1 MTDRLSSYGYAFQI
15 KVITGLL
22 VDRGFLQQISDI
34 MIPSYF
40 ESDANNWIVETI
52 LEYFNEY
59 KASPTLEVMKVKLEK
74 VEHELLKT
82 QVVEHL
88 KDAWKYTE
96 ATDLQ
101 YIKDQALDFCKNQE
115 IKRAILASVE
125 LLKNGD
131 YEGIKHAVDDAL
143 KAGADKDI
151 GHDYM
156 IEIDERYTDAVR
168 DVQPTPW
175 DVINELTDGGLGKGE
190 LGVMVAPAGIGK
202 SWALMNVGADL
213 IKKGKTVVHYTLEL
227 NEAYVGLRYDSVITG
242 IANQNLKHY
251 KEDIK
256 EQLSK
261 IKGELIIK
269 HYPTKSVGVM
279 GIRAHIEKCIMQ
291 GKKPD
296 VVIVDYADLLRG
308 HGQEKRH
315 ELEGIYEDLR
325 GMAGEYEIPVWTASQ
340 ANRSALEEDVIDAS
354 KISESYG
361 KVMVADFVLSLSRKV
376 ADKLAGTGRWHV
388 IKNRFGPD
396 GITLPSK
403 MNTSNGQFHIY
414 AETSIGGKDTQ
425 KQMDGG
431 NELTR
436 KLLARK
442 YQEISHD
449 ASMVDKGSMLD
460 GFE

>member
-15 KVITGLL
+15 KVITALL
-22 VDRGFLQQISDI
+22 VDKSFLQQISD
-34 MIPSYF
+34 MLQPKYF
-40 ESDANNWIVETI
+40 ESDANEWIVTTI
-52 LEYFNEY
+52 QEYLKEY
-59 KASPTLEVMKVKLEK
+59 KSSPTLEVMKVKMEDIDND
-74 VEHELLKT
+74 VLKT
-82 QVVEHL
+82 QIIQHL

-96 ATDLQ
+96 AEDLE

-115 IKRAILASVE
+115 IKRAILSSVE
-125 LLKNGD
+125 LLKSGR
-131 YEGIKHAVDDAL
+131 YEEIKANIDEAM

-156 IEIDERYTDAVR
+156 TQIESRYTDAVR
-168 DVQPTPW
+168 FVQETPW
-175 DVINELTDGGLGKGE
+175 DVINELLDGGLGKGE

-202 SWALMNVGADL
+202 SWALMNIGANAL
-213 IKKGKTVVHYTLEL
+213 KKGKTVLHYTLEL

-242 IANQNLKHY
+242 IAQQNLKHY
-251 KEDIK
+251 MEDVK
-256 EQLSK
+256 EQLEK

-291 GKKPD
+291 DKRPD
-296 VVIVDYADLLRG
+296 VIIVDYADLLRG

-325 GMAGEYEIPVWTASQ
+325 GMAGEYEIPLWTASQ

-376 ADKLAGTGRWHV
+376 QDKLAGTGRWHV

-403 MNTSNGQFHIY
+403 MNTSNGQFNIY
-414 AETSIGGKDTQ
+414 TDTSIQGQNTQ
-425 KQMDGG
+425 KEMDNGD
-431 NELTR
+431 NLT
-436 KLLARK
+436 KQLLARK
-442 YQEISHD
+442 YKETQIE
-449 ASMVDKGSMLD
+449 

>member
-22 VDRGFLQQISDI
+22 VDKSFLQQISDI
-34 MIPSYF
+34 LSPKYF
-40 ESDANNWIVETI
+40 ESDANEWIVSTI
-52 LEYFNEY
+52 LEYQKEY
-59 KASPTLEVMKVKLEK
+59 NASPTLEVMKVKLEK
-74 VEHELLKT
+74 VEQDVLKD
-82 QVVEHL
+82 QVVAHL

-96 ATDLQ
+96 SSDLT
-101 YIKDQALDFCKNQE
+101 YIKDQAMDFCKNQE
-115 IKRAILASVE
+115 IKKAILGSVE
-125 LLKNGD
+125 LLKQGD
-131 YEGIKHAVDDAL
+131 YDGIKATVDNAL

-156 IEIDERYTDAVR
+156 TDIDARYTEAVR
-168 DVQPTPW
+168 FVQETPW

-202 SWALMNVGADL
+202 SWALMNVGAHL
-213 IKKGKTVVHYTLEL
+213 IKQGKTVVHYTLEL

-251 KEDIK
+251 QEDIK

-261 IKGELIIK
+261 LKGELIIK
-269 HYPTKSVGVM
+269 HYPTKSVSVM
-279 GIRAHIEKCIMQ
+279 GIRAHVEKCIMQ
-291 GKKPD
+291 DKKPD
-296 VVIVDYADLLRG
+296 VIIVDYADLLRG

-354 KISESYG
+354 KVSESYG

-376 ADKLAGTGRWHV
+376 QDKLAGTGRWHV

-403 MNTSNGQFHIY
+403 MNTSNGQFNIY
-414 AETSIGGKDTQ
+414 TDTSVGGRDTQ
-425 KQMDGG
+425 KQMDNG
-431 NELTR
+431 NDMAR
-436 KLLARK
+436 QMLARK
-442 YQEISHD
+442 YQETQSE
-449 ASMVDKGSMLD
+449 

>member
-15 KVITGLL
+15 KVITALL
-22 VDRGFLQQISDI
+22 VDKSFLEQISDI
-34 MIPSYF
+34 MLPSYF
-40 ESDANNWIVETI
+40 ESDANNWIIDTI
-52 LEYFNEY
+52 LEYHKEY
-59 KASPTLEVMKVKLEK
+59 KSSPTLEVMKVKLEK
-74 VEHELLKT
+74 VEHDVLKE
-82 QVVEHL
+82 QIIAHL

-96 ATDLQ
+96 SPDLE
-101 YIKDQALDFCKNQE
+101 YIKDQAMDFCKNQE
-115 IKRAILASVE
+115 IKKAILSSVE
-125 LLKNGD
+125 LLKQGD
-131 YEGIKHAVDDAL
+131 YDGIKARVDGAL

-156 IEIDERYTDAVR
+156 TQIDVRYTEAVR
-168 DVQPTPW
+168 DVQSTPW
-175 DVINELTDGGLGKGE
+175 EVINELTDGGLGKGE

-202 SWALMNVGADL
+202 SWALMNVGAHL
-213 IKKGKTVVHYTLEL
+213 VKQGKTVLHYTLEL
-227 NEAYVGLRYDSVITG
+227 NQAYVGLRYDSVITG

-251 KEDIK
+251 QADIK
-256 EQLSK
+256 EQIEKLT
-261 IKGELIIK
+261 GELIIK
-269 HYPTKSVGVM
+269 HYPTKSVSVM
-279 GIRAHIEKCIMQ
+279 GIRAHVEKCIMQ
-291 GKKPD
+291 DKKPD
-296 VVIVDYADLLRG
+296 VIIVDYADLLRG

-315 ELEGIYEDLR
+315 ELEGIYEELR
-325 GMAGEYEIPVWTASQ
+325 GMAGEYDIPVWTASQ

-376 ADKLAGTGRWHV
+376 QDKLAGTGRWHV

-414 AETSIGGKDTQ
+414 ADTSIGGKETQ

-431 NELTR
+431 DNLAR
-436 KLLARK
+436 QLLARK
-442 YQEISHD
+442 YQETQNE
-449 ASMVDKGSMLD
+449 

>member
-22 VDRGFLQQISDI
+22 VDKSFLQQISDI
-34 MIPSYF
+34 LSPKYF
-40 ESDANNWIVETI
+40 ESDANNWIVSTI
-52 LEYFNEY
+52 LEYQKEY
-59 KASPTLEVMKVKLEK
+59 NASPTLEVMKVKLEK
-74 VEHELLKT
+74 VEQDVLKE
-82 QVVEHL
+82 QVIAHL

-96 ATDLQ
+96 STDLP
-101 YIKDQALDFCKNQE
+101 YIKDQAMDFCKNQE
-115 IKRAILASVE
+115 IKKAILGSVE
-125 LLKNGD
+125 LLKQGD
-131 YEGIKHAVDDAL
+131 YDGIKTTVDNAL

-156 IEIDERYTDAVR
+156 TDIDARYTEAVR
-168 DVQPTPW
+168 FVQETPW
-175 DVINELTDGGLGKGE
+175 EVINELTDGGLGKGE

-202 SWALMNVGADL
+202 SWALMNVGAHL
-213 IKKGKTVVHYTLEL
+213 IKQGKTVVHYTLEL

-251 KEDIK
+251 QEDVKET
-256 EQLSK
+256 LSK
-261 IKGELIIK
+261 LKGELIIK
-269 HYPTKSVGVM
+269 HYPTKSVSVM
-279 GIRAHIEKCIMQ
+279 GIRAHVEKCIMQ
-291 GKKPD
+291 DKKPD
-296 VVIVDYADLLRG
+296 VIIVDYADLLRG

-376 ADKLAGTGRWHV
+376 QDKLAGTGRWHV

-403 MNTSNGQFHIY
+403 MNTSNGQFNIY
-414 AETSIGGKDTQ
+414 TDTSIGGKDTQ
-425 KQMDGG
+425 KQMDNG
-431 NELTR
+431 NEMAR
-436 KLLARK
+436 QMLARK
-442 YQEISHD
+442 YQETQSE
-449 ASMVDKGSMLD
+449 

>member
-15 KVITGLL
+15 KVITALL
-22 VDRGFLQQISDI
+22 VDKSFLQQISD
-34 MIPSYF
+34 MLQAKYF
-40 ESDANNWIVETI
+40 ESDANNWIVTTI
-52 LEYFNEY
+52 QEYFEEY
-59 KASPTLEVMKVKLEK
+59 KSSPTLEVMKVKMEK
-74 VEHELLKT
+74 IDNDVLKT
-82 QVVEHL
+82 QIVQHL
-88 KDAWKYTE
+88 KDAWKFTE
-96 ATDLQ
+96 AQDLE

-115 IKRAILASVE
+115 IKRAILQSVE
-125 LLKNGD
+125 LLKSGRYD
-131 YEGIKHAVDDAL
+131 EIKTNIDNAM

-156 IEIDERYTDAVR
+156 TSIEERYTEAVR
-168 DVQPTPW
+168 HVQPTPW

-202 SWALMNVGADL
+202 SWALMNVGADAV
-213 IKKGKTVVHYTLEL
+213 KKGKTVLHYTLEL

-251 KEDIK
+251 QEDIK
-256 EQLSK
+256 EQLEK
-261 IKGELIIK
+261 LKGELIIK
-269 HYPTKSVGVM
+269 HYPTKTVSVM
-279 GIRAHIEKCIMQ
+279 GLRAHVEKCIMQ
-291 GKKPD
+291 NKKPD
-296 VVIVDYADLLRG
+296 VIIVDYADLIRG

-354 KISESYG
+354 KVSESCG

-376 ADKLAGTGRWHV
+376 QDKLAGTGRWHV

-403 MNTSNGQFHIY
+403 MNLSNGQFNIY
-414 AETSIGGKDTQ
+414 TDTSLQGQNTQ
-425 KQMDGG
+425 KQMDKGD
-431 NELTR
+431 ELT
-436 KLLARK
+436 KQLLARK
-442 YQEISHD
+442 YKETQN
-449 ASMVDKGSMLD
+449 D

>member
-15 KVITGLL
+15 KVITSLL
-22 VDRGFLQQISDI
+22 TDKSFLQQIADI
-34 MIPSYF
+34 MNPKYF
-40 ESDANNWIVETI
+40 ESDANNWIVQTI
-52 LEYFNEY
+52 LDYQKEY
-59 KASPTLEVMKVKLEK
+59 KASPTLEVMKVKMEK
-74 VEHELLKT
+74 VDHDVLKE
-82 QVVEHL
+82 QIVAHL
-88 KDAWKYTE
+88 KDAWKFTE
-96 ATDLQ
+96 STDLE

-115 IKRAILASVE
+115 IKKAILGSVE

-131 YEGIKHAVDDAL
+131 YEGIKVTVDNAL

-156 IEIDERYTDAVR
+156 TSIEERYTDAVR
-168 DVQPTPW
+168 HVQPTPW
-175 DVINELTDGGLGKGE
+175 EVINELTDGGLGKGE

-202 SWALMNVGADL
+202 SWALMNIGADAV
-213 IKKGKTVVHYTLEL
+213 KKGKKVLHYTLEL
-227 NEAYVGLRYDSVITG
+227 NEAYVGLRYDSVI
-242 IANQNLKHY
+242 
-251 KEDIK
+251 
-256 EQLSK
+256 
-261 IKGELIIK
+261 
-269 HYPTKSVGVM
+269 
-279 GIRAHIEKCIMQ
+279 CIMQ

-296 VVIVDYADLLRG
+296 VIIVDYADLLRG

-354 KISESYG
+354 KVSESYG

-376 ADKLAGTGRWHV
+376 QDKLAGTGRWHV

-403 MNTSNGQFHIY
+403 MNTSNGQFNIY
-414 AETSIGGKDTQ
+414 TDTSIQGQNTQ
-425 KQMDGG
+425 KQMDKGD
-431 NELTR
+431 NMAR
-436 KLLARK
+436 ALLARK
-442 YQEISHD
+442 YQETQNE
-449 ASMVDKGSMLD
+449 

>member
-1 MTDRLSSYGYAFQI
+1 MTDRLSSYGYSFQI
-15 KVITGLL
+15 KVITALL
-22 VDRGFLQQISDI
+22 TDKSFLQQISD
-34 MIPSYF
+34 MLQAKYF
-40 ESDANNWIVETI
+40 ESDANNWIVTTI
-52 LEYFNEY
+52 QEYFEEY
-59 KASPTLEVMKVKLEK
+59 KSSPTLEVMKVKMEK
-74 VEHELLKT
+74 VDNDVLKT
-82 QVVEHL
+82 QIVQHL
-88 KDAWKYTE
+88 KDAWKFTE
-96 ATDLQ
+96 AQDLE

-115 IKRAILASVE
+115 IKRAILSSVE
-125 LLKNGD
+125 LLKVGRYD
-131 YEGIKHAVDDAL
+131 EIKSNIDNAM

-156 IEIDERYTDAVR
+156 TEIESRYTDAVR
-168 DVQPTPW
+168 FVQPTPW

-202 SWALMNVGADL
+202 SWALMNIGADAV
-213 IKKGKTVVHYTLEL
+213 KKGKTVLHYTLEL

-251 KEDIK
+251 QDDIK
-256 EQLSK
+256 EQLEK
-261 IKGELIIK
+261 LKGELIIK
-269 HYPTKSVGVM
+269 HYPTKTVSVM
-279 GIRAHIEKCIMQ
+279 GIRAHVEKCIMQ
-291 GKKPD
+291 DKKPD
-296 VVIVDYADLLRG
+296 VIIVDYADLLRG

-354 KISESYG
+354 KVSESYG

-376 ADKLAGTGRWHV
+376 QDKLAGTGRWHV

-403 MNTSNGQFHIY
+403 MNTSNGQFNIY
-414 AETSIGGKDTQ
+414 TDTSIQGQNTQ
-425 KQMDGG
+425 KQMDKGDT
-431 NELTR
+431 LA
-436 KLLARK
+436 KQLLARK
-442 YQEISHD
+442 YKETQN
-449 ASMVDKGSMLD
+449 D

>member
-22 VDRGFLQQISDI
+22 VDKSFLQQISDI
-34 MIPSYF
+34 LSPKYF

-52 LEYFNEY
+52 LQYQKDYN
-59 KASPTLEVMKVKLEK
+59 ASPTLEVMKVKLEK
-74 VEHELLKT
+74 VEQDVLKD
-82 QVVEHL
+82 QVIAHL

-96 ATDLQ
+96 ASDLP
-101 YIKDQALDFCKNQE
+101 YIKDQAMDFCKNQE
-115 IKRAILASVE
+115 IKKAILGSVE
-125 LLKNGD
+125 LLKQGD
-131 YEGIKHAVDDAL
+131 YDGIKATVDNAL

-156 IEIDERYTDAVR
+156 TDIDARYTEAVR
-168 DVQPTPW
+168 FVQETPW
-175 DVINELTDGGLGKGE
+175 EVINELTDGGLGKGE

-202 SWALMNVGADL
+202 SWALMNVGAHL
-213 IKKGKTVVHYTLEL
+213 VKQGKTVVHYTLEL

-251 KEDIK
+251 QEDIK

-261 IKGELIIK
+261 LKGELIIK
-269 HYPTKSVGVM
+269 HYPTKSVSVM
-279 GIRAHIEKCIMQ
+279 GIRAHVEKCIMQ
-291 GKKPD
+291 DKKPD
-296 VVIVDYADLLRG
+296 VIIVDYADLLRG

-354 KISESYG
+354 KVSESYG

-376 ADKLAGTGRWHV
+376 QDKLAGTGRWHV

-403 MNTSNGQFHIY
+403 MNTSNGQFNIY
-414 AETSIGGKDTQ
+414 TDTSLGGKETQ
-425 KQMDGG
+425 KQMDNG
-431 NELTR
+431 NEMAR
-436 KLLARK
+436 QMLARK
-442 YQEISHD
+442 YQETQSE
-449 ASMVDKGSMLD
+449 

>member
-15 KVITGLL
+15 KVITALL
-22 VDRGFLQQISDI
+22 VDKSFLQQISD
-34 MIPSYF
+34 MLQAKYF
-40 ESDANNWIVETI
+40 ESDANNWIVTTI
-52 LEYFNEY
+52 QEYFEEY
-59 KASPTLEVMKVKLEK
+59 KSSPTLEVMKVKMEK
-74 VEHELLKT
+74 IDNDVLKT
-82 QVVEHL
+82 QIVQHL

-96 ATDLQ
+96 AEDLE

-115 IKRAILASVE
+115 IKRAILSSVE
-125 LLKNGD
+125 LLKSGRYD
-131 YEGIKHAVDDAL
+131 EIKTNIDDAM

-156 IEIDERYTDAVR
+156 TSIEERYTEAVR
-168 DVQPTPW
+168 FVQATPW
-175 DVINELTDGGLGKGE
+175 DVINELLDGGLGKGE

-202 SWALMNVGADL
+202 SWALMNVGADAV
-213 IKKGKTVVHYTLEL
+213 KKGKTVLHYTLEL

-251 KEDIK
+251 QDDIK
-256 EQLSK
+256 EQLEK
-261 IKGELIIK
+261 LKGELIIK
-269 HYPTKSVGVM
+269 HYPTKSVSVM
-279 GIRAHIEKCIMQ
+279 GIRAHVEKCIMQ
-291 GKKPD
+291 DKKPD
-296 VVIVDYADLLRG
+296 VIIVDYADLIRG

-361 KVMVADFVLSLSRKV
+361 KVMVADFVLSLSRKIQ
-376 ADKLAGTGRWHV
+376 DKLAGTGRWHV

-403 MNTSNGQFHIY
+403 MNLSNGQFNIY
-414 AETSIGGKDTQ
+414 TDTSIQGQNTQ
-425 KQMDGG
+425 KQMDNGD
-431 NELTR
+431 NLA
-436 KLLARK
+436 KQLLARK
-442 YQEISHD
+442 YKETQNT
-449 ASMVDKGSMLD
+449 